1 MTTTTAVPTPA
12 NQMPV
17 PAKPGTDVLAA
28 TLRMARW
35 RDAVLDVQSAILSGG
50 DVDAVLHT
58 VADVV
63 RDLVDADLA
72 TVAVPRVVGTSLVLR
87 AAAGYRADDLRGA
100 VFPVQE
106 SLSGQVLETGRAM
119 HLADATRAANAYQPI
134 CELGDLG
141 PTVLLPLERGRS
153 AFGTL
158 LVARRRGR
166 SDFTDKE
173 LELLQL
179 FACHASVAVE
189 FCRSQEQLQRLETV
203 EESERVARE
212 LHDTVL
218 QRLFAVGLHLQ
229 TLSTAERGTVA
240 EQLEGVLSEL
250 DETVKEIRSTVLE
263 NEPG

>member
-1 MTTTTAVPTPA
+1 MTTTTAVATPA
-12 NQMPV
+12 DRTSVQAEAGPD
-17 PAKPGTDVLAA
+17 GLAA

-35 RDAVLDVQSAILSGG
+35 RDAVLLVQSAMLS
-50 DVDAVLHT
+50 DADEGLQA
-58 VADVV
+58 VAEAA

-72 TVAVPRVVGTSLVLR
+72 TVAVPRVGGTSLVLR

-106 SLSGQVLETGRAM
+106 SLSGQVLETGCAM
-119 HLADATRAANAYQPI
+119 HLADATRTANAYQPI

-141 PTVLLPLERGRS
+141 PAVLLPLTGGRA

-166 SDFTDKE
+166 SDFSDKDF
-173 LELLQL
+173 ELLRL
-179 FACHASVAVE
+179 FACQASVAVE
-189 FCRSQEQLQRLETV
+189 FCHSQEQLERLETV
-203 EESERVARE
+203 EESERVSRE

-229 TLSTAERGTVA
+229 ALSSAERGAVA
-240 EQLEGVLSEL
+240 EKLEGVMTEL
-250 DETVKEIRSTVLE
+250 DETVREIRSTVLE
-263 NEPG
+263 NGQG